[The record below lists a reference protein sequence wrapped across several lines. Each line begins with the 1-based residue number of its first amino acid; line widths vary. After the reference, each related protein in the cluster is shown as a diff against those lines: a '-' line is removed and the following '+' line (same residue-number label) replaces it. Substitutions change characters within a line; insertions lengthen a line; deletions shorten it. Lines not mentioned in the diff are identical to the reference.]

1 MVDRAPSPPEAR
13 GDLPRPTLQFRLRSW
28 RAFQRALDPL
38 APPKPLRRA
47 EPLEGGVPPEQL
59 EALEEPR

>member
-1 MVDRAPSPPEAR
+1 MVDRAPEVR
-13 GDLPRPTLQFRLRSW
+13 GVLPRPTLQFRLRSW

-38 APPKPLRRA
+38 GPPKPLRRA
-47 EPLEGGVPPEQL
+47 EPLERGVAPEQF

>member
-1 MVDRAPSPPEAR
+1 MVDRAPPPEVR
-13 GDLPRPTLQFRLRSW
+13 GDLPRPTLHFRLSSW

-47 EPLEGGVPPEQL
+47 QPPQRNLSPEQL
-59 EALEEPR
+59 EAFEEPR